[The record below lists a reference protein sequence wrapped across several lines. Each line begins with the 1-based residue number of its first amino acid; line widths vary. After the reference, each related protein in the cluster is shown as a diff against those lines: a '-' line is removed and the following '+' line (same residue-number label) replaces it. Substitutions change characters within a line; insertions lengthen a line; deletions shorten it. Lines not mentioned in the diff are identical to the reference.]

1 MRATINA
8 RDRQKMIE
16 ETDMEVKG
24 EDPAI
29 RQLRLPQPSS
39 HRI

>member
-1 MRATINA
+1 MRVTINA
-8 RDRQKMIE
+8 RDRQRMIE

-29 RQLRLPQPSS
+29 TITTVLTAK
-39 HRI
+39 